1 MESHAQVAT
10 QWRPG
15 VRVWADRRS
24 DMWRSY
30 RRKSR
35 RRTGFPTGERV
46 ETAYVA
52 MNSGDERSALGGDAA
67 RYGRVEASTELEII

>member
-1 MESHAQVAT
+1 
-10 QWRPG
+10 
-15 VRVWADRRS
+15 
-24 DMWRSY
+24 MWRSY
-30 RRKSR
+30 RRKCR

-67 RYGRVEASTELEII
+67 RYGRVEASAELEII